1 MIRINLSKLMTF
13 ALALDVGRII
23 LAGIC
28 GMQVS
33 VLILTVKLSLIM
45 LVTEMTLYGGK
56 RHVTENVAS

>member
-1 MIRINLSKLMTF
+1 MTF
-13 ALALDVGRII
+13 ALALDAGRII